1 MYIDNRAKRAS
12 ISVCC
17 NPLFY
22 EELATTRSKDEI
34 RQHIYNKKRSIIG
47 LRDRPQPT
55 PASPPRLGGQSETN
69 SSWHSSTLNKAV
81 LHRAL
86 KYIQKWKIFVKSFF
100 KELLKFWK
108 STSIPYFWLNFEQCK
123 WLKNPA
129 TSSKTPSDV
138 ETVEMYFSPAGRG
151 TKTWLLYC
159 AWMTLHFSMW
169 FELFF
174 FTMERTL

>member
-1 MYIDNRAKRAS
+1 MLFWNKILPSVYYISHALIITYKKKSTWAIDWVANYAALDGRYKKGQYIDNRAKRAS

-22 EELATTRSKDEI
+22 EELALTTRSKDEI

-81 LHRAL
+81 LHRDL
-86 KYIQKWKIFVKSFF
+86 KYIQKWKNFVEITFQTIVKV
-100 KELLKFWK
+100 LK
-108 STSIPYFWLNFEQCK
+108 IN
-123 WLKNPA
+123 
-129 TSSKTPSDV
+129 
-138 ETVEMYFSPAGRG
+138 
-151 TKTWLLYC
+151 
-159 AWMTLHFSMW
+159 
-169 FELFF
+169 
-174 FTMERTL
+174 

>member
-1 MYIDNRAKRAS
+1 MLRFISAILKQNTAFCVHISSSSPTKKSTWAIDWVANYAALDGRYKKGAVYIDNRAKRAS

-22 EELATTRSKDEI
+22 EELAITTRSKDEI

-86 KYIQKWKIFVKSFF
+86 KYI
-100 KELLKFWK
+100 
-108 STSIPYFWLNFEQCK
+108 
-123 WLKNPA
+123 
-129 TSSKTPSDV
+129 
-138 ETVEMYFSPAGRG
+138 
-151 TKTWLLYC
+151 
-159 AWMTLHFSMW
+159 
-169 FELFF
+169 
-174 FTMERTL
+174 